1 MSSGAARNRYAF
13 GLGTVGRD
21 MLYTTVS
28 LFLLVYLTEVLDLPD
43 STMWYMTGALTVL
56 RVFDALNDPVMGLL
70 VDNTRSRYGKFKP
83 WIAIGG
89 LVGGA
94 LTVLMFSDLGLRGG
108 GYVASFVIIYLAW
121 DLAYGANDIAYW
133 SMLPALSLDRR
144 RREEIGSFAK
154 ICGSLGAY
162 AVVVGIMPITGAMG
176 GGREAWLAFSVGVT
190 VLSLAFV
197 LFTLLGVKEERGLD
211 KPRETTSL
219 RELFGVIFRNDQL
232 LCVAVA
238 MGIFMIG
245 YSTTTSLGVYFFKYA
260 YKDEGMYPIFAAILG
275 LSQLL
280 AFVLFPSLAR
290 KLDRKRLHAGATA
303 SMLLGYFLFAL
314 SPMSMIPIGA
324 AGLLIFLGQA
334 IIQMLMLMFLADTVE
349 YGQWKLG
356 RRNESVTFSVQPLIN
371 KLGAAVAS
379 GITSAALILTGINSA
394 ASPAE
399 VGAPGILGLKL
410 AMLCFPLA
418 MVSAAYLV
426 IRKGYTLDAETHRRI
441 VAELSARGEL
451 PGS

>member
-133 SMLPALSLDRR
+133 SMLPVLSLDRR

-176 GGREAWLAFSVGVT
+176 GGREAWLAFSV
-190 VLSLAFV
+190 
-197 LFTLLGVKEERGLD
+197 
-211 KPRETTSL
+211 
-219 RELFGVIFRNDQL
+219 
-232 LCVAVA
+232 
-238 MGIFMIG
+238 
-245 YSTTTSLGVYFFKYA
+245 
-260 YKDEGMYPIFAAILG
+260 
-275 LSQLL
+275 
-280 AFVLFPSLAR
+280 
-290 KLDRKRLHAGATA
+290 
-303 SMLLGYFLFAL
+303 
-314 SPMSMIPIGA
+314 
-324 AGLLIFLGQA
+324 
-334 IIQMLMLMFLADTVE
+334 
-349 YGQWKLG
+349 
-356 RRNESVTFSVQPLIN
+356 
-371 KLGAAVAS
+371 
-379 GITSAALILTGINSA
+379 
-394 ASPAE
+394 
-399 VGAPGILGLKL
+399 
-410 AMLCFPLA
+410 
-418 MVSAAYLV
+418 
-426 IRKGYTLDAETHRRI
+426 
-441 VAELSARGEL
+441 
-451 PGS
+451 